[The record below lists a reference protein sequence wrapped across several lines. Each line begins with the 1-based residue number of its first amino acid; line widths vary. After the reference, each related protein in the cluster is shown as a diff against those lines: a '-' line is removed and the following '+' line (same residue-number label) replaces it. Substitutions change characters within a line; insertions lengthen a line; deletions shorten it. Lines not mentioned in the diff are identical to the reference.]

1 MKDFIINWL
10 ITIIKFAL
18 IVGIVYL
25 MYYIEGS
32 SPTKESFAISIGF
45 IALLLTLLHETKQE
59 RGKI

>member
-10 ITIIKFAL
+10 ITIIKFAI

-32 SPTKESFAISIGF
+32 SLNKESFAISIGGV
-45 IALLLTLLHETKQE
+45 ALLLTLLHETKQE
-59 RGKI
+59 RGKL